1 MKIKTHLY
9 DIEIKPKG
17 FFEIGIDEKET
28 VEFGSKVV
36 KLLLDKFQINQIE
49 IEYSEGEKDATS

>member
-17 FFEIGIDEKET
+17 FFEKGTDEKE
-28 VEFGSKVV
+28 VIEFGSEII
-36 KLLLDKFQINQIE
+36 KLLLDKFTMDKIKV
-49 IEYSEGEKDATS
+49 EYSDGEKDATS

>member
-17 FFEIGIDEKET
+17 FFEKGVDEKET
-28 VEFGSKVV
+28 IGFGSKIV
-36 KLLLDKFQINQIE
+36 KLLLDKFTMDKIK
-49 IEYSEGEKDATS
+49 IEYSDEEKDATL